1 MPVHDWT
8 KVDAG
13 TFHSFH
19 NAWITHLMGKLNGGV
34 LPEGYYAL
42 SEQHSSGPIPDVLTL
57 NLPEAAPSS
66 KPTSHGG
73 GIALADAP
81 PRIGRKLI
89 ADPDAAYRARRR
101 TLTIRY
107 LSGHR
112 IVAFVEIL
120 SPGNKDRTTSV
131 QEFVNKVDSALMQG
145 IHVMI
150 VDLFRPGRFD
160 PQGVQGTVWAR
171 YGVEEYVVPPA
182 QPLTVCSY
190 RAVAPV
196 EAYIEHL
203 AFGDPLPDM
212 PLFLEVETYVY
223 VPLELTYQAAFQ
235 DLPGFLRDM
244 LEGRRAAP

>member
-19 NAWITHLMGKLNGGV
+19 NAWITHLMGKLNSGV
-34 LPEGYYAL
+34 LPDGYYAL

-57 NLPEAAPSS
+57 NLPDPGPGPSPAPRE
-66 KPTSHGG
+66 G

-89 ADPDAAYRARRR
+89 ADPKAVYRARRR
-101 TLTIRY
+101 TLTIRHA
-107 LSGHR
+107 SGNR
-112 IVAFVEIL
+112 IVAFLEIL
-120 SPGNKDRTTSV
+120 SPGNKDRTSSV
-131 QEFVNKVDSALMQG
+131 QEFVNKVNSALVQG

-150 VDLFRPGRFD
+150 VNLFSPGRFD
-160 PQGVQGTVWAR
+160 PQGPQGAVWAR
-171 YGVEEYVVPPA
+171 YGMEEYVVPPA

-196 EAYIEHL
+196 EAYIEHM

-223 VPLELTYQAAFQ
+223 VPLEPTYQAAFQ
-235 DLPGFLRDM
+235 DLPAFLRDV
-244 LEGRRAAP
+244 LEGRHTAP